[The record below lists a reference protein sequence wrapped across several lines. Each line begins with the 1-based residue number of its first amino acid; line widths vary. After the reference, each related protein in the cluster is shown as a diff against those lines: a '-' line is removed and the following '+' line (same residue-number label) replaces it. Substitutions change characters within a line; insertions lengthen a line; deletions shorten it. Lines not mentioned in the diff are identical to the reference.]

1 MLSILTNALSNPIVR
16 SMFEQPSIILD
27 VVFNYFTS
35 FFADRARV

>member
-1 MLSILTNALSNPIVR
+1 MLSMLINALSNPIVR

-27 VVFNYFTS
+27 LVFNYFTS